1 MEQILHSG
9 ESFLLTLC
17 SVIQRTTA
25 HRRLTTYRYKA
36 QAVKALT
43 GADWVLSA
51 GNCASVFSAL
61 QLIAGWAT
69 ARLF

>member
-1 MEQILHSG
+1 MEQILQPG
-9 ESFLLTLC
+9 ESFLLTLW
-17 SVIQRTTA
+17 QRDSTHTA

-36 QAVKALT
+36 RAVKALT

-51 GNCASVFSAL
+51 GNCASVFSVL